1 MSARRLLPL
10 ALVGLLVLSFGTAC
24 KPEPPAPPPPPPEEP
39 PPPPAPAPE
48 PPPKPVPPPPK
59 PDPNQVLID
68 GELTA
73 AQDFAYQN
81 GLLGD
86 VFFAFD
92 SSVLDDAAKARLQR
106 NAEFLTGKYGNAFIV
121 TLEGHCDERGTNAY
135 NLALGESRSNSALD
149 YLVSLGVPAS
159 RLRTISYGEER
170 PSCSESNEG
179 CWQQNRRAFFRL
191 TGRS

>member
-24 KPEPPAPPPPPPEEP
+24 KPDPPAPPPPPEEP
-39 PPPPAPAPE
+39 PPPPPEPAPE
-48 PPPKPVPPPPK
+48 PPPKPVPPPPE

-73 AQDFAYQN
+73 AQEWATKN
-81 GLLGD
+81 GLIGD

-92 SSVLDDAAKARLQR
+92 KSVLDDAAKARLQK
-106 NAEFLTGKYGNAFIV
+106 NAEFLTGPYGSNWIV

-135 NLALGESRSNSALD
+135 NLALGESRANTALD

-159 RLRTISYGEER
+159 RMRTLSYGEDR
-170 PSCSESNEG
+170 PFCTDSSEG